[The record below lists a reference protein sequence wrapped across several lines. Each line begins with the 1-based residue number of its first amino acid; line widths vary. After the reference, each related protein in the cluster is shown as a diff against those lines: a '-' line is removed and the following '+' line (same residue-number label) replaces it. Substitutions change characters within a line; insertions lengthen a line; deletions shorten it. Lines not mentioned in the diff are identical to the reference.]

1 MPKFPPIPRLSIVIP
16 IGRDLP
22 AFERTLIS
30 VLENQVE
37 GSEVLVCH
45 DGSYEDPFALG
56 DEIRF
61 VIADSDNPLDL
72 ISAGASQAR
81 GRFVHVLSDGLR
93 ATRGWT
99 DDALEAFEAQ
109 QDHTPAAREPAALS
123 QPTAT

>member
-1 MPKFPPIPRLSIVIP
+1 MVSVPKFPPIPRLSIVIP
-16 IGRDLP
+16 IGRDLT

-30 VLENQVE
+30 VLENPVD

-45 DGSYEDPFALG
+45 DGSYDDPFALG

-81 GRFVHVLSDGLR
+81 GS
-93 ATRGWT
+93 TC
-99 DDALEAFEAQ
+99 
-109 QDHTPAAREPAALS
+109 
-123 QPTAT
+123 